1 MADVVEKELS
11 WNDFHHPLFDIVNT
25 AEEDETQPSIHALND
40 ECLDL
45 ILSYFNTVE
54 LLRLGIVCRR
64 WYNLC
69 LSKISR
75 MSYLPVRKLRRQLFI
90 KDDSMSDLDFNST
103 NIQDQ
108 LLELMS
114 TKTESETK
122 LSVSNIMSVVSINC
136 GALSTVTLENTEGLN
151 AESLS
156 CLASMMPNLL
166 ELELDE
172 GLEMSEGS
180 CEIMAE
186 KIIPKLEAL
195 SFFLESFPDKINL
208 RKMLSSARRL
218 RYLSLE
224 EAGKA
229 EVEEDGLSL
238 LEALSPANPIVCCS
252 FYRHVNLQPKSLEYV
267 LRNFSET
274 LEYLNL
280 SKTNLEGL
288 TNMQT
293 YNLPKLR
300 KMRVFLASLTVR
312 PRHRQD
318 DLEELPLARHTP
330 CSRQLT
336 ELLMLMPN
344 LTVLDLSYN
353 YHLRFNGVD
362 IVRLLSEHCPL
373 LEELH
378 LAKCAVPA
386 QKLAALT
393 ELKFLKRLFLGLV
406 YHCCMIRGI
415 DEENNLV
422 DCFSFI
428 SRRVIPHMKNLE
440 ELSIEDPRHAFS
452 VDDIV
457 TFIDH
462 AGPNFKTLTLSAL
475 YDIMSVA
482 GDIYNRHNF
491 IEEAARKCKE
501 SCKDR
506 NNVIT
511 LLVNGIGMMHKNMC
525 NSRSLEI
532 SNNCD
537 CRQLNF
543 DDIAPKFL
551 KIKKLEFNHEL
562 GYKDFYSN
570 NIAQQGVINI
580 DYGLLKLPRFLQN

>member
-1 MADVVEKELS
+1 
-11 WNDFHHPLFDIVNT
+11 
-25 AEEDETQPSIHALND
+25 
-40 ECLDL
+40 
-45 ILSYFNTVE
+45 
-54 LLRLGIVCRR
+54 
-64 WYNLC
+64 
-69 LSKISR
+69 
-75 MSYLPVRKLRRQLFI
+75 
-90 KDDSMSDLDFNST
+90 
-103 NIQDQ
+103 
-108 LLELMS
+108 
-114 TKTESETK
+114 
-122 LSVSNIMSVVSINC
+122 
-136 GALSTVTLENTEGLN
+136 
-151 AESLS
+151 
-156 CLASMMPNLL
+156 
-166 ELELDE
+166 
-172 GLEMSEGS
+172 
-180 CEIMAE
+180 
-186 KIIPKLEAL
+186 
-195 SFFLESFPDKINL
+195 
-208 RKMLSSARRL
+208 
-218 RYLSLE
+218 
-224 EAGKA
+224 
-229 EVEEDGLSL
+229 
-238 LEALSPANPIVCCS
+238 
-252 FYRHVNLQPKSLEYV
+252 
-267 LRNFSET
+267 
-274 LEYLNL
+274 
-280 SKTNLEGL
+280 
-288 TNMQT
+288 MQT

-378 LAKCAVPA
+378 LTKCAVPA

-393 ELKFLKRLFLGLV
+393 ELKFLKRFFLGVV
-406 YHCCMIRGI
+406 YNGCTNRGI
-415 DEENNLV
+415 DEENYLV

-511 LLVNGIGMMHKNMC
+511 RLVNGIGMMHKNMC

-562 GYKDFYSN
+562 GYKDCYPN